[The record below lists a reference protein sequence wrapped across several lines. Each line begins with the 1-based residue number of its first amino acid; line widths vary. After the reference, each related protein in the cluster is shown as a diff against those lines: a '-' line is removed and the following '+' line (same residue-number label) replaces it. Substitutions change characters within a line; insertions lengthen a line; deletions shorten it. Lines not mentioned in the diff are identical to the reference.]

1 MQYKRKHN
9 LSLNLIIVIVF
20 TFMSEVVFACSCGV
34 FDPEKLWEDK
44 QLGGAEVSFPTVILV
59 EINKV
64 EDDKAYYDV
73 IRVFR
78 GEPSNASY
86 MRSVGKSSSC
96 YKPFQYPNNVDY
108 PPANLQVGD
117 QLVLFHRG
125 VYPFSYGHCSTHFR
139 VTDELIENLSRL
151 SSLNSIRSVKLAE
164 IISVYDGDTFR
175 ADISNYPPIVG
186 ENIGIRINGIDTPE
200 IRGRCDSEIALAKDA
215 QRFAEKT
222 LRSAKVVELRNLQ
235 RGKYF
240 RVVADVYAD
249 GINIGDQLI
258 KEGLAVPYD
267 GGRKTKDWCE

>member
-1 MQYKRKHN
+1 MN
-9 LSLNLIIVIVF
+9 LFIKTILLLAI
-20 TFMSEVVFACSCGV
+20 
-34 FDPEKLWEDK
+34 
-44 QLGGAEVSFPTVILV
+44 PTAI
-59 EINKV
+59 
-64 EDDKAYYDV
+64 
-73 IRVFR
+73 
-78 GEPSNASY
+78 NAS
-86 MRSVGKSSSC
+86 S
-96 YKPFQYPNNVDY
+96 N
-108 PPANLQVGD
+108 
-117 QLVLFHRG
+117 
-125 VYPFSYGHCSTHFR
+125 YGSTFISGI
-139 VTDELIENLSRL
+139 T
-151 SSLNSIRSVKLAE
+151 
-164 IISVYDGDTFR
+164 SVYDGDTFR